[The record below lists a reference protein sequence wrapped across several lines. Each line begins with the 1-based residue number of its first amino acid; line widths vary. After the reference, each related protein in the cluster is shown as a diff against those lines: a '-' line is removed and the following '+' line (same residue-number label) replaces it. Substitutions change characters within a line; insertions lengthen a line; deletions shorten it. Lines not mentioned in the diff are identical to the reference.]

1 MKKIPVE
8 GLQWRGPGVKKFF
21 QKTLILVFE
30 VIVQPPPKHPFE
42 IGIFF
47 PHFSSLYY
55 TKISDLAGNFSTYAW
70 RGRMTIYLS
79 NICIQMTDSL
89 LPFELL
95 YDNDWFRISSR
106 VLYILAFTHLHI
118 LSCSCE
124 VLLINGQ
131 ANSSR
136 KRGEFPSKIQ
146 QFKIK

>member
-1 MKKIPVE
+1 
-8 GLQWRGPGVKKFF
+8 
-21 QKTLILVFE
+21 
-30 VIVQPPPKHPFE
+30 
-42 IGIFF
+42 
-47 PHFSSLYY
+47 
-55 TKISDLAGNFSTYAW
+55 
-70 RGRMTIYLS
+70 MTIYLS

-136 KRGEFPSKIQ
+136 MEKRGREYFCQKFSNLKIRIKQ
-146 QFKIK
+146 HKRILLNEGIYRMNISDLINKNRPYILEKIMKHHTYL